1 MILEKEMLLDLFV
14 KYFNYPKYQNKDDLY
29 NVYLKQEDEYLND
42 KTIGKGKE
50 YNEKM

>member
-1 MILEKEMLLDLFV
+1 MILEKNMLLDLFV
-14 KYFNYPKYQNKDDLY
+14 KYFHFPKCKNKDDLY
-29 NVYLKQEDEYLND
+29 NVYLKQEGEYLND